1 MDKEE
6 EVYIFEG
13 KTTNE
18 AIEKGLKELKTTK
31 NRVEITVLESEEKR
45 SFFSIL
51 EPRVVKVQMKF
62 KNNVSSNDHV
72 NASSKGEMT
81 VLPFEEI
88 QAKLDNFL
96 NDFISTL
103 PTRQLE
109 YTIDYDGKY
118 LKIDINGDDSGY
130 LIGYRGEVLNSL
142 QDIISNI
149 VNNNSQERIRVVLN
163 IGKYR
168 EKRTKDLNILADKIA
183 KSVMKTGKSITLEP
197 MSAFERKVIHTK
209 LQEYENIDTHS
220 IGEEPNRKVVIE
232 LKK

>member
-1 MDKEE
+1 MEKEE

-31 NRVEITVLESEEKR
+31 NRVDIVVLENEEKR

-51 EPRVVKVQMKF
+51 EPRVVKVQIKF
-62 KNNVSSNDHV
+62 KDNISNSDRTSV
-72 NASSKGEMT
+72 EIKGEKT
-81 VLPFEEI
+81 ILPFEEI
-88 QAKLDNFL
+88 QIRLDNFL

-149 VNNNSQERIRVVLN
+149 VNNNSEERIRVVLN

-209 LQEYENIDTHS
+209 LQEYDNIDTHS

>member
-1 MDKEE
+1 MEKEE

-31 NRVEITVLESEEKR
+31 NRVDIVVLENEEKR

-51 EPRVVKVQMKF
+51 EPRVVKVQIKF
-62 KNNVSSNDHV
+62 KDNISNSDRTSV
-72 NASSKGEMT
+72 EIKGEKT
-81 VLPFEEI
+81 ILPFEEI
-88 QAKLDNFL
+88 QIRLDNFL

-149 VNNNSQERIRVVLN
+149 VNNNSEERIRVVLN

-168 EKRTKDLNILADKIA
+168 EKRTKGLNILADKIA